1 MNSHIVST
9 GFSSGH
15 FGGNGSRVM
24 FAGTTTWSDIC
35 HPAWSSTNMA
45 CAPGVTA
52 AEISAKCRFI
62 ATIVATRHDQGCTL
76 AVLRTNGAEDI
87 GRGGPLIAERH
98 RSRAALGPAPG
109 DLGLLSDARFVLK
122 PHFYR
127 LAGSLV
133 MRNLFH
139 TREEVFLKASRA
151 AGSWA

>member
-1 MNSHIVST
+1 MP
-9 GFSSGH
+9 SGLVQH
-15 FGGNGSRVM
+15 QYGMRSRRHRGRDLGQVQVHRH
-24 FAGTTTWSDIC
+24 D
-35 HPAWSSTNMA
+35 
-45 CAPGVTA
+45 
-52 AEISAKCRFI
+52 
-62 ATIVATRHDQGCTL
+62 VATRHDQGCTL

-98 RSRAALGPAPG
+98 RSRAALAPAPA

-139 TREEVFLKASRA
+139 TREEVFLKASSA
-151 AGSWA
+151 GGSWA